1 MRGWL
6 IVKFLGDF
14 TSLCNMS
21 HEIASRHYQNSIV
34 QNCEPV
40 VYARLGFYHYGN
52 GTFIKLHAMQ
62 SL

>member
-6 IVKFLGDF
+6 IVKFLGDL

-21 HEIASRHYQNSIV
+21 HEIARHYQNSIF
-34 QNCEPV
+34 QNCKPA
-40 VYARLGFYHYGN
+40 VYTRLGVYHDGN
-52 GTFIKLHAMQ
+52 GTFIKLHATQ